1 MASVQTLRQF
11 VDDRLAA
18 VAEEIFGVFQQTV
31 SELEEEVSRQRKLL
45 EALLEQPVVRPL
57 NTGVQQLCMTKQ
69 EDSSQQQEQRPSPN
83 RAEPKWLQNED
94 EVLENETVVQVK
106 CEIEDLTEEEP
117 PACCMTGNIKTED
130 DGEVCGAPE
139 PADSSGPLPLSVHQG
154 SLSSQ
159 GDTDDTD
166 DSEDWRETTDTQ
178 PGLDSKEVSASPD
191 TCPLAPGPSSSSS
204 SSSSSTLAPQAV
216 DGLASAE
223 DETLSS
229 LAVGEQNAFG
239 CRHVDRLAEYL
250 VGLRSQVSLCLS
262 HLQASSVIA
271 LWESLEDGDKQQV
284 ADARH
289 RHGLLSGH
297 FRTPKSPSET
307 PGAESA
313 TDCLLAQCSHCRLVE
328 SIFVRLC
335 GLHSSPGRKGK
346 GPFLR
351 WSFILRDYHRI
362 RDLVLSNARV
372 MAGTELQLVEVSQ
385 DALIQWHSSWQ
396 KSKELST
403 LLQGAASPPMIPA
416 SEEPLQVATARPAGT
431 VPAQQEHQ
439 DQLPRSTAAQ
449 ARKRQGPAMHKGT
462 PKRQLFV
469 APPTAAAAPVV
480 LQAGHPVVYFRY
492 VLPRPEGSVLQKS
505 RWQTPKRPY
514 RRTVQANTCKKCGQ
528 FRTAGTGHSQFRGR
542 VYCPYFESLAK
553 RQWLEEMRRKFSA

>member
-1 MASVQTLRQF
+1 MSSVQTLRQF

-45 EALLEQPVVRPL
+45 DALQEQPVVRPL
-57 NTGVQQLCMTKQ
+57 NTGIQQLCMMKQ
-69 EDSSQQQEQRPSPN
+69 EDSSQQQERRPSPN

-106 CEIEDLTEEEP
+106 CEVEEQMEEQPSACCLTE
-117 PACCMTGNIKTED
+117 NIKTEY
-130 DGEVCGAPE
+130 DGEECGAPE
-139 PADSSGPLPLSVHQG
+139 PADSSGPFPLSVHQG

-159 GDTDDTD
+159 GDTDD
-166 DSEDWRETTDTQ
+166 SEDWRETTDTQ
-178 PGLDSKEVSASPD
+178 RGLDSKEVLASPN
-191 TCPLAPGPSSSSS
+191 TCPVAPGPSSSS
-204 SSSSSTLAPQAV
+204 TLAPLAV
-216 DGLASAE
+216 DGLASAK
-223 DETLSS
+223 DETLTS
-229 LAVGEQNAFG
+229 LAVAEQNAFG
-239 CRHVDRLAEYL
+239 CGHVDRLAEYL
-250 VGLRSQVSLCLS
+250 VGLRSQFSLCLS
-262 HLQASSVIA
+262 HLQASRVIA

-307 PGAESA
+307 PGVASA

-335 GLHSSPGRKGK
+335 VLHSSPGRKGK
-346 GPFLR
+346 GTFLR
-351 WSFILRDYHRI
+351 WSFILKDYHRI
-362 RDLVLSNARV
+362 RDLVLSNSRV

-396 KSKELST
+396 KSQELST
-403 LLQGAASPPMIPA
+403 ASPPMIPA

-431 VPAQQEHQ
+431 IPAQQEHQ

-449 ARKRQGPAMHKGT
+449 ARKRQVPVMRKGT
-462 PKRQLFV
+462 LKRQLFV

-480 LQAGHPVVYFRY
+480 SQAGHPVVYFRY
-492 VLPRPEGSVLQKS
+492 VLPRPEGSVLHKS
-505 RWQTPKRPY
+505 CWQPPKRPY

-553 RQWLEEMRRKFSA
+553 RQWLEEMRRKFSE